1 MAEITAKLYLNDG
14 TPVEFDKRQIL
25 EVESLSQSTAD
36 PSTIF
41 YGVMPSTGSIKI
53 LDINDEIKNEV
64 LKGNL
69 NSSSINIDL
78 YVNGKLLKQCVT
90 TSNKYDDNDNILSLN
105 LSDKLAK
112 FKEIEVK
119 FRQLTEKSSA
129 FDLLVEILSNI
140 GYDKN
145 QVIAMCQ
152 SYVMLP
158 DKTIGT
164 IQQLLED
171 IEIEYP
177 YLERGTIYE
186 QIEKVCVLGQL
197 QCFIGE
203 DDKPKFISARPIN
216 LNKVIMIPNNNQYS
230 DFNYELIVNNIKH
243 TIGYTNLK
251 YNYEFKQIF
260 LSDAMNQFYNQL
272 QDTAQGKLD
281 NNKDFML
288 YSGLYSDYTKNI
300 INNSTNM
307 EVIGLYSP
315 KDASPD
321 DYTTEFRVYELCKAT
336 FNNDDIS
343 KDDSWFLNRTNTQAN
358 NIVTNAYPTSKS
370 KYLLYNLTNGGVVPI
385 TPNVNT
391 FPFQFVQNENEALS
405 NLLSNDYIIQKD
417 FPNPIQIIK
426 DNDSYTIYG
435 FMLNPLVAGQK
446 NIEPN
451 YTGDLLYIIYN
462 SDFAVY
468 KKVLQKAINE
478 QINSDADYSI
488 PTNELMAISTKY
500 EDNSIID
507 VLKSNILFDYNNGI
521 SNGTLTVSCADYYD
535 EDSNKAIDWANGE
548 LLQVGNEVKIKGND
562 KIWRI
567 TGRKFRK
574 NACPFLDLEVM
585 EVKEVDKYFTLEL
598 EIDMS
603 KTTSTNRVIT
613 IPILSSADFYVDWGD
628 GEEIYYENKVD
639 YYISHTYSD
648 VKFKGKIRFSNKFN
662 GIIYSDSAQWDRK
675 PILEVKSQIGSTQIP
690 ERAFRSCTNLRSI
703 TISETMKS
711 IGNEAFAYCTGLEE
725 ISFNATNMIDFNS
738 NNGIFFNTGK
748 STNGIKVNFGS
759 QVNKVP
765 NYLFGIDEEH
775 YPNIISIDWNNVEEI
790 GEGSFSGC
798 ISLKELLVTNKVKNI
813 GIGSFSRC
821 RGLTNITL
829 GDNVE
834 KVSYNGFSD
843 CSELSSVTIGS
854 GIKEIDSFGFAFCSK
869 LKDITIDALVPPA
882 IQSNTFLYSDA
893 IEHIYI
899 PKGTLSLYRNA
910 HNWTIFADKFVEI

>member
-535 EDSNKAIDWANGE
+535 EDGNKVIDWANGE

-585 EVKEVDKYFTLEL
+585 EVKEVKYFIQ
-598 EIDMS
+598 EIGIDTSLGS
-603 KTTSTNRVIT
+603 KQVNLR
-613 IPILSSADFYVDWGD
+613 ILSSSNFYVDWGD
-628 GEEIYYENKVD
+628 GEETYYAEPTTS
-639 YYISHTYSD
+639 ITHTYTDTFTGNIRISNNFNGTLTASSLTPNIITKVKYLIGAIQVNNGAFSRSINLREVILSD
-648 VKFKGKIRFSNKFN
+648 TIKIIGSSAFFGCSNLTSITIPDSVTRIGTSAFSRCTNLISVKIGNSVESIGQNAFLSCTNLENIIIPESVSIIGIGAFDNCSKLIRITMKSTIPPTLIPDPDFGDLPIPETVQTIYIPTGTLTTYQNATGWSTFSNKF
-662 GIIYSDSAQWDRK
+662 
-675 PILEVKSQIGSTQIP
+675 
-690 ERAFRSCTNLRSI
+690 
-703 TISETMKS
+703 
-711 IGNEAFAYCTGLEE
+711 
-725 ISFNATNMIDFNS
+725 
-738 NNGIFFNTGK
+738 
-748 STNGIKVNFGS
+748 
-759 QVNKVP
+759 
-765 NYLFGIDEEH
+765 
-775 YPNIISIDWNNVEEI
+775 
-790 GEGSFSGC
+790 
-798 ISLKELLVTNKVKNI
+798 
-813 GIGSFSRC
+813 
-821 RGLTNITL
+821 
-829 GDNVE
+829 
-834 KVSYNGFSD
+834 
-843 CSELSSVTIGS
+843 
-854 GIKEIDSFGFAFCSK
+854 
-869 LKDITIDALVPPA
+869 
-882 IQSNTFLYSDA
+882 
-893 IEHIYI
+893 
-899 PKGTLSLYRNA
+899 
-910 HNWTIFADKFVEI
+910 VEI